1 MKNKSFKLILLAL
14 PVLLFSANARG
25 QAAEGTAGNNPFF
38 YDGLLSYGL
47 IALVAAIF
55 IAALVA
61 LYNLLNI
68 MVKVQQIR
76 IYQEQGMEAYLE
88 EVQKPQE
95 SFWQRLYKRWTNVVP
110 VEKEEDILFDHEY
123 DGIRELDNVLPPWWV
138 AMFYITIAFGVAY
151 YTYYH
156 FTGAGPSSAEE
167 YKMEIERADQAVQA
181 YLATQSSLVDETNV
195 ELLTDEQSL
204 AAGKAIYEGK
214 GTCFTCHG
222 MMGEGGIGPNMT
234 DAYWIHGGGIKDLF
248 KTIKYGVP
256 EKGMISWKDQLRPGE
271 MHQVASYILSLQGT
285 NPPNAK
291 EPQGELYQQV
301 DNAAPAPPADTSATG
316 EVKKEGDAI
325 GMNKE

>member
-1 MKNKSFKLILLAL
+1 MKNKTLKLIPAAL
-14 PVLLFSANARG
+14 PLLLLSTTSWG
-25 QAAEGTAGNNPFF
+25 QAAADGAGGNPYF

-47 IALVAAIF
+47 LFLAAAVF

-76 IYQEQGMEAYLE
+76 IYQEQGIEAFKE
-88 EVQKPQE
+88 EVKKPQQ
-95 SFWQRLYKRWTNVVP
+95 SLFQRLYKRMTHVVP

-138 AMFYITIAFGVAY
+138 AMFYLSIAFAVVY

-156 FTGAGPSSAEE
+156 FMDAGPSSTEE
-167 YKMEIERADQAVQA
+167 YKMEMERAEKAVQA
-181 YLATQSSLVDETNV
+181 YLATQSSQVDETNA
-195 ELLTDEQSL
+195 ELLTDAQSL

-222 MMGEGGIGPNMT
+222 MQGEGGIGPNMT
-234 DAYWIHGGGIKDLF
+234 DPYWIHGGDIKDLF

-256 EKGMISWKDQLRPGE
+256 EKGMISWKDQLKPLE
-271 MHQVASYILSLQGT
+271 MEQVASYILSLQGT
-285 NPPNAK
+285 NPPNPK
-291 EPQGELYQQV
+291 EPQGELYQQQV
-301 DNAAPAPPADTSATG
+301 DNAAPADTSATG
-316 EVKKEGDAI
+316 AAKKQEADAI
-325 GMNKE
+325 GMQ

>member
-1 MKNKSFKLILLAL
+1 MKNKTLKLILAVL
-14 PVLLFSANARG
+14 PLLLFSSTIWG
-25 QAAEGTAGNNPFF
+25 QAAEGTGSNPYF
-38 YDGLLSYGL
+38 YSGLLSNGML
-47 IALVAAIF
+47 FLVGAVFVAALI
-55 IAALVA
+55 A

-76 IYQEQGMEAYLE
+76 IYQEQGMEAYME
-88 EVQKPQE
+88 EAKKPQQ
-95 SFWQRLYKRWTNVVP
+95 SFFQRLYKRMTNVVP
-110 VEKEEDILFDHEY
+110 VEKEKDIMFDHEY

-138 AMFYITIAFGVAY
+138 AMFYITIAFGVVY

-167 YKMEIERADQAVQA
+167 YKMEMEQAEKAVQA
-181 YLATQSSLVDETNV
+181 YLATQSNQVDETNV

-204 AAGKAIYEGK
+204 AAGKAIFEGK

-222 MMGEGGIGPNMT
+222 MQGEGGIGPNLT
-234 DAYWIHGGGIKDLF
+234 DPYWIHGGGIKDLF

-256 EKGMISWKDQLRPGE
+256 EKGMISWKGHLKPSE

-285 NPPNAK
+285 NPPNPK

-301 DNAAPAPPADTSATG
+301 ENAPAPPADSTATG
-316 EVKKEGDAI
+316 AESKEADAI
-325 GMNKE
+325 GMNKA